1 MQIIENWTRVR
12 GIIKTFSAESATDN
26 FGEMTLSIQQ
36 TSSLE
41 GIADLISPKALTK
54 ARVYVP
60 TADLADT
67 TITITPGQA
76 VELILH
82 ITASGR
88 LYAQP
93 GSLHVLNE

>member
-12 GIIKTFSAESATDN
+12 GIIKTFSAESDTDN
-26 FGEMTLSIQQ
+26 FGEMALSIQQ

-54 ARVYVP
+54 ARIYVP

-67 TITITPGQA
+67 TITPGQA